1 MALPSARR
9 LREHVRD
16 LAADMGVTVVH
27 VGDQGE
33 PHIVWGQAISHPY
46 YASRKRRVVLL
57 SHRPKTPMTYMVALH
72 ELGHCV
78 SGDGW
83 SNDLMLER
91 EAAAWEW
98 AIAQAILPRGLASLH
113 ARSFMRGYRET
124 EHLARSERFER
135 LYNRVTRNSRPYRQR
150 KR

>member
-9 LREHVRD
+9 MREHVRD
-16 LAADMGVTVVH
+16 LAKDMNVTVVY

-33 PHIVWGQAISHPY
+33 RQIVWGQAISHPCY
-46 YASRKRRVVLL
+46 TERKRRVVLL
-57 SHRPKTPMTYMVALH
+57 SHRPVTPMTYMVAMH

-78 SGDGW
+78 AGDGW
-83 SNDLMLER
+83 SAGAMLER

-98 AIAQAILPRGLASLH
+98 ALANCVLPRSLAAHH
-113 ARSFMRGYRET
+113 ARNFMVGYRAT
-124 EHLARSERFER
+124 EHLARSDNFER
-135 LYNRVTRNSRPYRQR
+135 LYQRVTRNSRPHRQR